1 MKKYFTL
8 LLTICLMMQFSGC
21 YSFRDITLDELQ
33 IYSGLED
40 VRIKT
45 NQDEIIINRK
55 STSENSSNWE
65 TGDSSII
72 IKSTEL
78 IRDNGNA
85 ESLVKNSE
93 IKYHQIEKIEIEEF
107 DNLKTIGLT
116 LGIIL
121 ATALIIAAA
130 TFDLGLDFSGTTLTG
145 W

>member
-1 MKKYFTL
+1 
-8 LLTICLMMQFSGC
+8 
-21 YSFRDITLDELQ
+21 LDELQ

>member
-1 MKKYFTL
+1 
-8 LLTICLMMQFSGC
+8 MMQFSGC
-21 YSFRDITLDELQ
+21 YSFRDVTLDELQ
-33 IYSGLED
+33 IYYGCED

-78 IRDNGNA
+78 ILDNGNA
-85 ESLVKNSE
+85 EPLVKNSE
-93 IKYHQIEKIEIEEF
+93 IKYHQIEKIEIEEC

-116 LGIIL
+116 LGIISVI
-121 ATALIIAAA
+121 ALIIAAA